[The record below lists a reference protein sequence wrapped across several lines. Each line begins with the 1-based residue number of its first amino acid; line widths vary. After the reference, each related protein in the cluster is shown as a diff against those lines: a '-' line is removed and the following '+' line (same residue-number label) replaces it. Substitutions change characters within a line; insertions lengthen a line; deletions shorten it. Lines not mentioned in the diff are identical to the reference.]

1 MICGVNCNRRRNS
14 DLIWIGVEESTPPPK
29 RTWNYNIMLAHG
41 HKLHITETV
50 FALIPVNKLD
60 GVLTYVKAE

>member
-1 MICGVNCNRRRNS
+1 
-14 DLIWIGVEESTPPPK
+14 
-29 RTWNYNIMLAHG
+29 MLAHG